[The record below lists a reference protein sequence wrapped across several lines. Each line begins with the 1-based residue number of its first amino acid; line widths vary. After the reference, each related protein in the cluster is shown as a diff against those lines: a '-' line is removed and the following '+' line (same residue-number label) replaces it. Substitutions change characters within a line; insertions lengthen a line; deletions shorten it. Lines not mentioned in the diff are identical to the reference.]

1 LATDDPGDDRPTTPR
16 LGLRRAAYYRLSP
29 AWRRRARRIAFAPL
43 DAWTRLRG
51 GASYNGIPLPLR
63 GEVFTGG
70 GDFLQVGLRFLKL
83 FRELGG
89 LTHDDDVLD
98 IGSGQGRMAI
108 PLTGYLSPEATYT
121 GFDIV
126 PSAVEDCRRRISS
139 RFPSFRFECL
149 GVLNDLYTADG
160 ASAGAV
166 VFPVDDDS
174 IDFAFAT
181 SVFTHME
188 PAAIEHY
195 LAEARR
201 VVRPGGRA
209 LVTAFLMDEVALGSS
224 AGSAF
229 AFPHREADAW
239 FMSLRTRSANVAIAD
254 DAWAAMVERTGW
266 SIADLRRGSWS
277 GRPGTTLEF
286 QDVVVLA

>member
-1 LATDDPGDDRPTTPR
+1 LDTEDAPTTPR
-16 LGLRRAAYYRLSP
+16 LGIRRAAYYRLSP

-43 DAWTRLRG
+43 DAWTLLRG
-51 GASYNGIPLPLR
+51 RPSYNGIRLPLR

-70 GDFLQVGLRFLKL
+70 GDFLQVGLRFLEL

-89 LTHDDDVLD
+89 LTPDDDVLD

-108 PLTGYLSPEATYT
+108 PLTGYLSPTATYT

-139 RFPSFRFECL
+139 RFGAFRFECL
-149 GVLNDLYTADG
+149 PVMNDLYNADG
-160 ASAGAV
+160 GSAGAV
-166 VFPVDDDS
+166 VFPVGDDS

-201 VVRPGGRA
+201 VVRPGGRFLA
-209 LVTAFLMDEVALGSS
+209 TLFLMDPVALESS
-224 AGSAF
+224 ARSRF
-229 AFPHREADAW
+229 AFPHREGDAW
-239 FMSLRTRSANVAIAD
+239 YMAQRPRSANVAIGD
-254 DAWAAMVERTGW
+254 GAWSAMVARSGW
-266 SIADLRRGSWS
+266 TTAALHAGSWS
-277 GRPGTTLEF
+277 GRPGPAFEL
-286 QDVVVLA
+286 QDIVVLA